1 MHTKHHLHRR
11 SRTSQYRRWIR
22 VRSFLQGCSSH
33 NAFLWASRRC
43 AGGIERK
50 FIAYEDFPGLMPLVN
65 LTVYEWHSRTAKDYF
80 CPHCGIMPF
89 RIPSA
94 LTPEELA
101 AGRQPFEG
109 WAVNARC
116 LEGIDLSDVPV
127 ELVNGADLS

>member
-1 MHTKHHLHRR
+1 
-11 SRTSQYRRWIR
+11 
-22 VRSFLQGCSSH
+22 
-33 NAFLWASRRC
+33 
-43 AGGIERK
+43 
-50 FIAYEDFPGLMPLVN
+50 
-65 LTVYEWHSRTAKDYF
+65 
-80 CPHCGIMPF
+80 MPF